1 MTGDLYDWPYRL
13 SPLQNRAHVE
23 ETMNINLA
31 VIHGTIINDAV
42 VRALPAGTDV
52 AQFDVSTSVEREGR
66 TVNASVPVALH
77 EPSSAVL
84 ATLVS
89 GADVAVLGRVERR
102 FFRSG
107 GATQSRTE
115 LIAERVVP
123 ARRAK
128 TVRLL
133 FAQAAE
139 SLTG

>member
-1 MTGDLYDWPYRL
+1 
-13 SPLQNRAHVE
+13 VE

-31 VIHGTIINDAV
+31 VVHGTIINDAV
-42 VRALPAGTDV
+42 VRALPAGTEV

-89 GADVAVLGRVERR
+89 GADVAVIGRVERR

-115 LIAERVVP
+115 LVAERVVP

-128 TVRLL
+128 TVRSM

-139 SLTG
+139 LLTA

>member
-1 MTGDLYDWPYRL
+1 M
-13 SPLQNRAHVE
+13 E

-31 VIHGTIINDAV
+31 VIRGTIINDAI

-52 AQFDVSTSVEREGR
+52 AQFDVSTSIESKGR

-77 EPSSAVL
+77 QPSSAVL

-89 GADVAVLGRVERR
+89 GADVAVVGRVERR

-107 GATQSRTE
+107 GITQSRTE

-123 ARRAK
+123 ARRTQ
-128 TVRLL
+128 TVRSL

-139 SLTG
+139 LLTA